1 MQLTKNSEHLII
13 LRNTKVQK
21 NTNGV
26 FYCKFYSV
34 WLKFRI
40 SQKSVGQPPCPATIC
55 PKSKKVI
62 GEGKRT
68 ILHYTIH
75 YITLY
80 LKEISAKLVTLDGKV
95 TRFTNKFILTLQ
107 FILIFTLIFLELFR
121 KNRHKHNSQK

>member
-1 MQLTKNSEHLII
+1 M
-13 LRNTKVQK
+13 
-21 NTNGV
+21 
-26 FYCKFYSV
+26 

-40 SQKSVGQPPCPATIC
+40 SQTSVGQPPCPATIC
-55 PKSKKVI
+55 LKSKKVI